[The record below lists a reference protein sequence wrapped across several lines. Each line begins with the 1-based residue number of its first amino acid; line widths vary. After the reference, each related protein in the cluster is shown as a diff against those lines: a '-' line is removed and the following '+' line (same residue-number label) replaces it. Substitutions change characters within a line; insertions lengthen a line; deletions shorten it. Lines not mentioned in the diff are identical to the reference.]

1 MSENPKLQ
9 AKLQK
14 EIGEL
19 AASITELVKNFREL
33 NNPLTES
40 REKVPVATQ
49 QLDKITEQTEA
60 ATHQMLDTVEQIL
73 SRQEEVIDGLAK
85 VKEYMDGQDNAE
97 LSEVVDSLVEKS
109 NTTLNDTYTIMDALQ
124 FQDIT
129 SQQINHAASLLED
142 IEGKLSRMM
151 GVMGGGENDSEEAA
165 DGSGESP
172 RTRVFDP
179 NADIYEKKTD
189 QAAVDDLIS
198 QNSARK

>member
-1 MSENPKLQ
+1 MSDNPKLQ
-9 AKLQK
+9 AKLQQ

-19 AASITELVKNFREL
+19 ASSINTIVKSFREL

-73 SRQEEVIDGLAK
+73 TRQEEVIDGLSK
-85 VKEYMDGQDNAE
+85 VKEYSDEQDSTE
-97 LSEVVDSLVEKS
+97 LSTLVDTLVEKS
-109 NTTLNDTYTIMDALQ
+109 NTTLNDTYAIMDALQ

-129 SQQINHAASLLED
+129 SQQISHAASLLED
-142 IEGKLSRMM
+142 IEGKLSKIV
-151 GVMGGGENDSEEAA
+151 GVLDGGEGKGD
-165 DGSGESP
+165 DGESSDP
-172 RTRVFDP
+172 GRKRVFDP
-179 NADIYEKKTD
+179 HADLYDKKTD

-198 QNSARK
+198 QNSSHK

>member
-19 AASITELVKNFREL
+19 ASSINAIVKNFREL
-33 NNPLTES
+33 NSPLTES

-73 SRQEEVIDGLAK
+73 NRQEEVIDGLGK
-85 VKEYMDGQDNAE
+85 VKEYIDNQDSTEMSDLVNN
-97 LSEVVDSLVEKS
+97 LVEKS

-142 IEGKLSRMM
+142 IETKLSKIV
-151 GVMGGGENDSEEAA
+151 GVLGGGEKQEGQAA
-165 DGSGESP
+165 ESG
-172 RTRVFDP
+172 RARVFDP
-179 NADIYEKKTD
+179 HADLYEKKTD

-198 QNSARK
+198 QNASRK

>member
-19 AASITELVKNFREL
+19 ASSINAIVKNFREL
-33 NNPLTES
+33 NSPLTES

-73 SRQEEVIDGLAK
+73 NRQEEIIDGLGK
-85 VKEYMDGQDNAE
+85 VKEYIDNQDTTEMSDLVNN
-97 LSEVVDSLVEKS
+97 LVEKS
-109 NTTLNDTYTIMDALQ
+109 NTTLNDTYAIMDALQ

-142 IEGKLSRMM
+142 IETKLSKIV
-151 GVMGGGENDSEEAA
+151 GVLGGGEDQEDQVTE
-165 DGSGESP
+165 GG
-172 RTRVFDP
+172 RKRVFDP
-179 NADIYEKKTD
+179 HADLYDKKTD

-198 QNSARK
+198 QNASRK